1 MSNLP
6 VLGILLGDS
15 GGVGPELVA
24 KLAVSG
30 FYEKYCRPVVIG
42 DTRIFENALKIVG
55 GTAPHY
61 SISSVAEADWEKGL
75 PILDQHDQDPAEI
88 KMGELNLISAKSVN
102 ATLELAVN
110 LCKSGELEGF
120 CFAPFNKNGMKL
132 AGCKYESEHHVMA
145 HLFGVQD
152 QPFGEINVASGMWTT
167 RTTSHIP
174 IKEVSDNLTVERIF
188 RAITLCHN
196 SLKMAGFGNP
206 RIGVAAL
213 NPHCG
218 EGGLCGREEIDV
230 IAPAIDKAKAAGMSP
245 SGPYSADIL
254 FFMAFRG
261 DFDGGVT
268 MYHDQGQI
276 ALKLKGF
283 EGGVT
288 IAGGQPVPVVTCG
301 HGTAYD
307 IAGKNIV
314 HTASFENAVKMCAQM
329 ATNNRRNRA

>member
-1 MSNLP
+1 MSERKP
-6 VLGILLGDS
+6 ILGILMGDS
-15 GGVGPELVA
+15 AGVGPELVA

-30 FYEKYCRPVVIG
+30 FYQEYCRPIIIG
-42 DTRIFENALKIVG
+42 DVRIFENALKIVG
-55 GTAPHY
+55 GDAAHY
-61 SISSVAEADWEKGL
+61 VIASVGEADWDKGL
-75 PILDQHDQDPAEI
+75 PVLDQHDQDPAEV
-88 KMGELNLISAKSVN
+88 KMGELNMVCARSVN
-102 ATLELAVN
+102 NMLELAVN
-110 LCKSGELEGF
+110 LCKSGEIEGF

-152 QPFGEINVASGMWTT
+152 KPFGEINVAAGMWTT

-188 RAITLCHN
+188 RAITLCHR
-196 SLKMAGFGNP
+196 SLKMAGFANP

-218 EGGLCGREEIDV
+218 EGGLCGRAEIDV
-230 IAPAIDKAKAAGMSP
+230 IAPAIEKAKGEGMNP
-245 SGPYSADIL
+245 SGPYPSDIL
-254 FFMAFRG
+254 FIKAFRG
-261 DFDGGVT
+261 DFDGVVT

-283 EGGVT
+283 DGGIT

-314 HTASFENAVKMCAQM
+314 HTASFENAVKMCSQM
-329 ATNNRRNRA
+329 ALHNVR